1 MFCFASLCQAGT
13 WEDVGEILWFP
24 PPPAEDILLY
34 DRVANIELENCR
46 QQALLWQVVSPRG

>member
-1 MFCFASLCQAGT
+1 MGRRRGNTLVS
-13 WEDVGEILWFP
+13 